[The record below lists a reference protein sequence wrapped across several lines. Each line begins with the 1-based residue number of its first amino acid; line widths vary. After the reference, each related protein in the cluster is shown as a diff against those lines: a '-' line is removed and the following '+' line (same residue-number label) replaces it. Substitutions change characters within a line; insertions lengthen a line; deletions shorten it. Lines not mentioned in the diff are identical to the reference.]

1 MAETAARPAQAGR
14 HVRSVLSAGSVVR
27 FAGVPE
33 KQPGKV
39 KRLTERVVLGVLM
52 TVGVAAIERRLRK
65 AARRRS

>member
-1 MAETAARPAQAGR
+1 M
-14 HVRSVLSAGSVVR
+14 RSVLSAGSVVR